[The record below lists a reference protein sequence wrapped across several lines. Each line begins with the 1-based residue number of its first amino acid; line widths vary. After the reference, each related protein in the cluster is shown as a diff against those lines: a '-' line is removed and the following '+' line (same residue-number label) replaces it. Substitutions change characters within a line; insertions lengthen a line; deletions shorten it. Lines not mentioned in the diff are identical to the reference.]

1 MGEGQ
6 EMTQMIGTSKRVLE
20 QRRELLAELRRVDLT
35 LETADVL
42 DRTADRLAN
51 QRVAE
56 VLHECAEERRRTAHW
71 LRAAMSARVA

>member
-1 MGEGQ
+1 
-6 EMTQMIGTSKRVLE
+6 MTQVIGTSEHVRE

-51 QRVAE
+51 QRVAQ